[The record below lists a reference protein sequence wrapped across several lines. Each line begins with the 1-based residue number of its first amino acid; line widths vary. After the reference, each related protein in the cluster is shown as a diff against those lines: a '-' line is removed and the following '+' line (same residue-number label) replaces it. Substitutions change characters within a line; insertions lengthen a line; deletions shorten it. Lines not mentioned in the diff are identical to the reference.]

1 MFIKHD
7 ECNKN
12 NTNIRNRIHYLFIV
26 TEVLFEYRRG
36 GCDRRAPGNSLSLSV
51 KFDDFFTSTWLLI
64 TGFFLLW
71 NIING
76 LQYVGINILLSVAE
90 CQ

>member
-1 MFIKHD
+1 M
-7 ECNKN
+7 
-12 NTNIRNRIHYLFIV
+12 V

-36 GCDRRAPGNSLSLSV
+36 GCDRSVSGNSLSLSV
-51 KFDDFFTSTWLLI
+51 NFDDLFFISTWLLM

-76 LQYVGINILLSVAE
+76 LQYLDTDTHQNFNIAVPDFPPPLSLAPPSPNP
-90 CQ
+90 